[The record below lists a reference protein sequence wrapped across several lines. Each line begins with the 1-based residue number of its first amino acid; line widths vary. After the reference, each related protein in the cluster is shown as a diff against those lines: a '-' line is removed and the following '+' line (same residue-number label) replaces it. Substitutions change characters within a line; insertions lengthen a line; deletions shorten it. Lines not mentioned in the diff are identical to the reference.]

1 MNKPFEL
8 PTVIGAIKQAVNM
21 DLDPLGRPRLLHFL
35 AKNEGFYQ
43 NQNEVKVNFSPIKK
57 IIYASP
63 QFN

>member
-21 DLDPLGRPRLLHFL
+21 DLDPLGRPLLLHFL

-43 NQNEVKVNFSPIKK
+43 NPNEVKVNFSHIKK
-57 IIYASP
+57 NIYASP